1 MLKLMKLDWSAM
13 KSCHKYFLFIPIT
26 LLAVGWFTSI
36 YLVPFAAFLLFSFA
50 ANSFAVE
57 EKGDLNRF
65 YLTLPV
71 KRRMVVGGRY
81 ALSFVL
87 YVGGTLL
94 GAALMPLA
102 NLYSLSK
109 WYPDFRWML
118 ALFSFSFLLYSLMSL
133 AMYPV
138 LFRLGYQKGKIWGYY
153 VPAIVICLIYCAVI
167 EYDTIVR
174 GGTFILDL
182 LVYASEHMLA
192 VSGGMLVLGAV
203 LLGLSYLLSVR
214 WYGRRD
220 F

>member
-1 MLKLMKLDWSAM
+1 MKLDWSAM
-13 KSCHKYFLFIPIT
+13 KYCHKYFLFIPIT
-26 LLAVGWFTSI
+26 LLAAGWFTSI
-36 YLVPFAAFLLFSFA
+36 HLIIFGTFLLFSFA
-50 ANSFAVE
+50 TNSFAVE

-87 YVGGTLL
+87 YVGGVLL
-94 GAALMPLA
+94 GGALMPLV

-109 WYPDFRWML
+109 WYPDFKWML
-118 ALFSFSFLLYSLMSL
+118 ALLSFSFLFYSLMSL

-153 VPAIVICLIYCAVI
+153 VPAIVICLIYCAAM
-167 EYDTIVR
+167 EYDTIAR
-174 GGTFILDL
+174 GGTLILDL

-192 VSGGMLVLGAV
+192 VSGGMLALGVV
-203 LLGLSYLLSVR
+203 LLGGSYLLSVR
-214 WYGRRD
+214 WYERRE